1 MKSMKKLSVLFLLSC
16 MITCFTTGCTASF
29 DASGY
34 VKACLDSNTHGE
46 FEKYAEMTASSVEE
60 VEAIYN
66 QGIDSE
72 ISYLDSYNISAER
85 KEEFR
90 TLFVDIYKNFKYEV
104 GEATKN
110 DDDSYSVPVTTYK
123 LQIFKDIMAQGET
136 YLTEYAQAEVDA
148 GRTPTQ
154 EQLEEEALNYMYD
167 AMKTNLSALEYAEP
181 ATLTVTV
188 SPSKQGTQTVY
199 TLSQTE
205 LQSLLESFID
215 IENAQ

>member
-1 MKSMKKLSVLFLLSC
+1 MKKLPVLFLLSC
-16 MITCFTTGCTASF
+16 IIMCFATGCTASF

-34 VKACLDSNTHGE
+34 VKACLDANTHGE
-46 FEKYAEMTASSVEE
+46 FDKYAEITSSSVEE

-72 ISYLDSYNISAER
+72 IAYLDAYNISDNR

-110 DDDSYSVPVTTYK
+110 DDGSYSVPVTTYK
-123 LQIFKDIMAQGET
+123 LQIFKDMMTEGEKHIT
-136 YLTEYAQAEVDA
+136 DFAQAEVDA

-167 AMKTNLSALEYAEP
+167 TVKTNLTALEYGEP
-181 ATLTVTV
+181 ATVTVTV
-188 SPSKQGTQTVY
+188 SPSKQGSQTVY
-199 TLSQTE
+199 TVSQTE

>member
-1 MKSMKKLSVLFLLSC
+1 MKSMKKLSVLYLLAC
-16 MITCFTTGCTASF
+16 MITCFATGCTASF

-46 FEKYAEMTASSVEE
+46 FDKYAEITSSSVEE

-72 ISYLDSYNISAER
+72 IAYLDAYNISAER

-110 DDDSYSVPVTTYK
+110 DDGSYSVPVTTYK
-123 LQIFKDIMAQGET
+123 LQIFKDMMAEGEQH
-136 YLTEYAQAEVDA
+136 LTDYAQAEVDA

-167 AMKTNLSALEYAEP
+167 AVKTNLSALEYGEP
-181 ATLTVTV
+181 ATVTVTV
-188 SPSKQGTQTVY
+188 SPSKHGSQTVY
-199 TLSQTE
+199 TVSQTE